1 VKYACE
7 NLAYFGIPIT
17 RNISEN
23 HILLLT
29 SILFL
34 ISPVMKNVDNGSF
47 ERAQNGK
54 FRAVM
59 FDSFDYL
66 LGGCSDLSLMLT
78 LLNTH

>member
-1 VKYACE
+1 MLVESE

-29 SILFL
+29 TILVL
-34 ISPVMKNVDNGSF
+34 ISPVMKNVDDGSF

-59 FDSFDYL
+59 FDSFGL
-66 LGGCSDLSLMLT
+66 FAWGL
-78 LLNTH
+78 